1 MADWNA
7 GLYDR
12 FAAERSRPARDLLAA
27 VPLEAPKHVVDLG
40 CGSGLSTE
48 VLVARFPDAVHAG
61 IDTSPAM
68 LETAAKRCPTA
79 RFTLGDVSTYSA
91 SEPVSLLFA
100 NALFQWVPDHRG
112 LFPRLMR
119 QLEPGG
125 ALAYQVPDNLDEPS
139 HALMRAVA
147 DAPRFRDRLKGA
159 AGARVPLLSETETH
173 DLLCRDA
180 REIIQWSTRYIH
192 VLAGAEAIVEMVSS
206 TGLKPFLDP
215 LDADDRAAFLAD
227 YTARVTAAYP
237 RRADGKVLFAFP
249 LRFVVAVR

>member
-12 FAAERSRPARDLLAA
+12 FAAERARPARDLLAA
-27 VPLEAPKHVVDLG
+27 VPLASPGRVIDLG

-48 VLVARFPDAVHAG
+48 VLLERYPNASHVG

-68 LETAAKRCPTA
+68 LAAAAKRLPNVQ
-79 RFTLGDVSTYSA
+79 FLLGDAATFA
-91 SEPVSLLFA
+91 PTEPASLLFA
-100 NALFQWVPDHRG
+100 NAVFQWVPDHRS
-112 LFPRLMR
+112 LLPHLMR

-125 ALAYQVPDNLDEPS
+125 ALAYQMPDNLDEPS

-147 DAPRFRDRLKGA
+147 AAPRFRERLADA
-159 AGARVPLLSETETH
+159 AGARTALLGEAETH
-173 DLLCRDA
+173 DLLCGSA

-192 VLAGAEAIVEMVSS
+192 VMAGPEAIVEMVSS

-215 LDADDRAAFLAD
+215 LGADDRAAFLAD
-227 YTARVTAAYP
+227 YTARVAEAYP
-237 RRADGKVLFAFP
+237 RRADGQVLFAFP
-249 LRFVVAVR
+249 RRFVIAIK